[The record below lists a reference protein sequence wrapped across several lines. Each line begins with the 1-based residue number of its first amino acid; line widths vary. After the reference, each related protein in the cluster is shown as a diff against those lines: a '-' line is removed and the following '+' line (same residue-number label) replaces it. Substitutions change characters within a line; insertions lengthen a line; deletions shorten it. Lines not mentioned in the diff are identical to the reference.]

1 MYVNNM
7 YKRKYYFSQITS
19 SGSFPEILM
28 VLNISEESFKKR
40 KSKYEP
46 EINLKN
52 FNFVLLALLIIQ
64 S

>member
-1 MYVNNM
+1 M

-19 SGSFPEILM
+19 FGSFPEILM
-28 VLNISEESFKKR
+28 VLNIPEKSFKKR